1 MLRRVLCRHNR
12 KPCGVFQPVRS
23 FFLRFEIKKILFCEV
38 MRILRSVGHH
48 LFLKPS
54 VNIIDL
60 QLCMGSPILQPQ
72 RIHGGT
78 SINTPCIIFSH
89 LCRLLQ
95 DRGVSAIVNDSLVGM
110 SKSDSHQSNV
120 FTMPTF
126 LQR

>member
-78 SINTPCIIFSH
+78 SINTPLHHIFSFVQASPRPR
-89 LCRLLQ
+89 RLGYRERLAGR
-95 DRGVSAIVNDSLVGM
+95 DE
-110 SKSDSHQSNV
+110 
-120 FTMPTF
+120 
-126 LQR
+126 